1 MAGAGGIAKRE
12 VAGKPV
18 QTFRMELDALVLGA
32 GPAGLA
38 AASALAERGGK
49 VMVIEPSGRTGG
61 AVRSVAEDGWTVEL
75 GPHTLQLETEEDA
88 RLLEHLGLGGEM
100 LEADTGSAQR
110 FIAWQGRLHGLG
122 PSPLAL
128 LRSGILSAGGKLRL
142 LSEVFRPRGGGPGE
156 TLRAFAERRLGAEAA
171 ERLVDPMVAGIF
183 AGDPGR
189 LVTEHALPSLHRLE
203 AEHRSIILGLA
214 RRKGPPRR
222 IVSFPGGL
230 GRLTGALAGRVPAGA
245 IRLGTQ
251 ASLLRP
257 VAGGWDVAWRE
268 ADGSVGGA
276 RARHL
281 VVTAP
286 PWQWAS
292 LPIESALGELLR
304 EAELVE
310 APPVALVVRGYDRSQ
325 IGHALDGFGLLVPRA
340 EGREALG
347 VLFPGSVFPSFCPE
361 GKVLLS
367 TFIGGARSPSLAK
380 LDDAALGA
388 LVDRE
393 LGALLGARGAPE
405 RQWVARWPR
414 AIPQYTHTHGRLLA
428 AMAEAEARLP
438 GLAFV
443 GCFRGGV
450 SLMSTVRRGREL
462 GSTLAVG

>member
-1 MAGAGGIAKRE
+1 M
-12 VAGKPV
+12 
-18 QTFRMELDALVLGA
+18 QNNLMEIDALVLGA

-38 AASALAERGGK
+38 TASALAERGGR
-49 VMVIEPSGRTGG
+49 VAVIEPAGRAGG
-61 AVRSVAEDGWTVEL
+61 AVRSVAEGGWTVEL

-88 RLLEHLGLGGEM
+88 RLMDHLGLGGEM
-100 LEADTGSAQR
+100 LEAAVGSAQR
-110 FIAWQGRLHGLG
+110 FVAWQGRLHELR
-122 PSPLAL
+122 PSPLSVL
-128 LRSGILSAGGKLRL
+128 GSDILSLRGKLRL
-142 LSEVFRPRGGGPGE
+142 LSEVFRPRGGGTGE
-156 TLRAFAERRLGAEAA
+156 TLRAFAERRLGTEAA
-171 ERLVDPMVAGIF
+171 ERLVDPMVGGIF

-189 LVTEHALPSLHRLE
+189 LVAEHALPSLHRLE
-203 AEHRSIILGLA
+203 AEHRSLILGLA
-214 RRKGPPRR
+214 RRKGPARR

-230 GRLTGALAGRVPAGA
+230 ARLTEALAARLPAGA
-245 IRLGTQ
+245 LRLGAQ

-257 VAGGWDVAWRE
+257 SKGGWEVAWRE

-292 LPIESALGELLR
+292 LPIEASLGGLLR

-310 APPVALVVRGYDRSQ
+310 APPVALVVRGYDRPQ
-325 IGHALDGFGLLVPRA
+325 VAHPLDGFGLLAPRA
-340 EGREALG
+340 EGRDVLG

-367 TFIGGARSPSLAK
+367 TFIGGARAPALAR

-388 LVDRE
+388 LADRE
-393 LGALLGARGAPE
+393 LGTLVGARGAPE

-428 AMAEAEARLP
+428 AMAETESSLP

-450 SLMSTVRRGREL
+450 SLMSTLRRGREL
-462 GSTLAVG
+462 GSALAVG